1 MNRIKKES
9 LQKTLVD
16 KFNQVINIM
25 LTHIIRY
32 HRSDDLEKV
41 KSLIDQY
48 IDSYPEE
55 PISNF
60 LIHIYRNDTY
70 RECILNGDERF
81 FMESKNHDTYRE
93 QSSSLY
99 NYFSKEQY
107 IRKLFEFQDI
117 WSSLDQPTKEFIKK
131 SMVCLVKISEKYIL
145 SI

>member
-25 LTHIIRY
+25 LAHIIRY
-32 HRSDDLEKV
+32 HRSDDLERV

-48 IDSYPEE
+48 IVCYPEE

-81 FMESKNHDTYRE
+81 FMESKYQDIHHNE
-93 QSSSLY
+93 QTSIY

-107 IRKLFEFQDI
+107 IRKLFEFRDI
-117 WSSLDQPTKEFIKK
+117 WGGLDQPTKEFIKK
-131 SMVCLVKISEKYIL
+131 SMLCLVKISEKYIL
-145 SI
+145 NI